1 MHFKNG
7 MKKPEI
13 FGNSG
18 LFIAQPGENGENSHW
33 SVRNPNPR
41 IRDQKAVG
49 KGFDDRRWRIFH
61 RILSQ
66 PIGSELHSVESRP
79 YRLRPEGES
88 RHFDSPGHCKTMLPG
103 FCFSWQISGFFRFAT
118 CWVATTRQGT
128 DFRLKKITS
137 VNFRKFPVFSA
148 LKMSTLKIF
157 LTTDSVEPGFS
168 RRKS

>member
-1 MHFKNG
+1 

-18 LFIAQPGENGENSHW
+18 LFIAQPGENGENSHC
-33 SVRNPNPR
+33 SVGNPNPR

-49 KGFDDRRWRIFH
+49 KGFDDRQWRKFH

-88 RHFDSPGHCKTMLPG
+88 RHFDSPGHCKSMLPG
-103 FCFSWQISGFFRFAT
+103 FCFSRLLWFFSGLQLGGKAPISASKKPLPAISAFFLRISDLA
-118 CWVATTRQGT
+118 C
-128 DFRLKKITS
+128 
-137 VNFRKFPVFSA
+137 
-148 LKMSTLKIF
+148 
-157 LTTDSVEPGFS
+157 
-168 RRKS
+168 